1 VPKGEKDFYMRLMEP
16 LHITG
21 LGMISAL
28 GLGRAAHWEQLLR
41 GVGGIAPV
49 AGLAANSAGANLGAE
64 IKGFNPKDTMSA
76 QFYRRLSRLSR
87 LAVAVSCEALTD
99 SRLQVSDNNRRR
111 LGVIWS
117 TAFGS
122 THQTDAFFLSL
133 LEQGPQSAEPILFP
147 DTVPN
152 APASHV
158 AMFQQLQ
165 GPNSTFCQNHLSGE
179 NALAFA
185 ASVLASGQTDALLV
199 GGVDELSAILW
210 HSLNALR
217 VIKPLS
223 QGGPMA
229 PDQMPSGRG
238 FVPGEAA
245 TCLVLEPGDRAG
257 ARQATTYGMLLALQ
271 LGSAQARQGHYPTD
285 DGALADILRAALE
298 DARLRPGDIDIL
310 GLAANGVEEL
320 EVLEASALQKVFG
333 AGWQQIPRLPLRY
346 SVGEFGSAGLLSMAT
361 VLLALHEGVV
371 PPVIIGPYLTGR
383 PGDSERFCPARHTRL
398 RYGMIIGCTF
408 GGGMSCVV
416 VGCGDS
422 A

>member
-1 VPKGEKDFYMRLMEP
+1 MP
-16 LHITG
+16 
-21 LGMISAL
+21 
-28 GLGRAAHWEQLLR
+28 
-41 GVGGIAPV
+41 
-49 AGLAANSAGANLGAE
+49 
-64 IKGFNPKDTMSA
+64 A

-87 LAVAVSCEALTD
+87 LAVAASCEALTD
-99 SRLQVSDNNRRR
+99 SGVKVTDDNRQR
-111 LGVIWS
+111 LGVIFS
-117 TAFGS
+117 SAFGS

-133 LEQGPQSAEPILFP
+133 LEHGPQSAEPILFP

-158 AMFQQLQ
+158 AMFHQLQ

-185 ASVLASGQTDALLV
+185 AALLAGGQADALLV

-217 VIKPLS
+217 VIKPLC
-223 QGGPMA
+223 QAEPLA

-257 ARQATTYGMLLALQ
+257 ARQAATYGRLLALQ
-271 LGSAQARQGHYPTD
+271 LGSGQARQGHYPTD
-285 DGALADILRAALE
+285 AGALADTLWAALE
-298 DARLRPGDIDIL
+298 EARLHPGDIDVL

-346 SVGEFGSAGLLSMAT
+346 SVGEFGSAGLLTVAT
-361 VLLALHEGVV
+361 ILLALREGVV
-371 PPVIIGPYLTGR
+371 PPAIIGPHLTGR
-383 PGDSERFCPARHTRL
+383 PGDSQRFSPVRQVRL
-398 RYGMIIGCTF
+398 RYGMIVGCTF
-408 GGGMSCVV
+408 GGGNSCVV
-416 VGCGDS
+416 VGRGHTG
-422 A
+422 

>member
-1 VPKGEKDFYMRLMEP
+1 MRLMGA

-21 LGMISAL
+21 LGIISAL
-28 GLGRAAHWEQLLR
+28 GLGRAAHWAQLL
-41 GVGGIAPV
+41 GGAGGIAPV
-49 AGLAANSAGANLGAE
+49 VGFAASPEGANLGAE
-64 IKGFNPKDTMSA
+64 IKGFNPKDTMPA

-87 LAVAVSCEALTD
+87 LAVAASCEALTD
-99 SRLQVSDNNRRR
+99 SGLKVTDDNRQR

-133 LEQGPQSAEPILFP
+133 LEHGPQSAEPILFP

-158 AMFQQLQ
+158 AMFHQLQ

-179 NALAFA
+179 NGLAFA
-185 ASVLASGQTDALLV
+185 ASVLAGGQADALLV

-217 VIKPLS
+217 VIKPLC
-223 QGGPMA
+223 QAGPLA

-238 FVPGEAA
+238 FIPGEAA
-245 TCLVLEPGDRAG
+245 TCLVMEPGDRAG
-257 ARQATTYGMLLALQ
+257 VRQATTYGTLLALR

-285 DGALADILRAALE
+285 DGALADTLWAALE
-298 DARLRPGDIDIL
+298 DARLHPGDIDVL

-333 AGWQQIPRLPLRY
+333 AGWQQIPRLALRY
-346 SVGEFGSAGLLSMAT
+346 SVGEFGSAGLLTLAT
-361 VLLALHEGVV
+361 IVLALHEGIV
-371 PPVIIGPYLTGR
+371 PPAIIGPLLTGTS
-383 PGDSERFCPARHTRL
+383 GDPQRFSPARQVRL

-408 GGGMSCVV
+408 GGGNSCVV
-416 VGCGDS
+416 VGRGKS